1 MKVKEEKVE
10 NKKVKEKTDKKSS
23 ACCNNNCD
31 HHDSNKHTDCHC
43 NNNDDLKK
51 ELEGL
56 RQSILTLT
64 KEKQELENKAMYAQ
78 AELVNYR
85 KRKDEETQN
94 MLKFAN
100 QDLITELLVILD
112 NFERAMASMP
122 ITDETSKVM
131 EGIQMIYNHFNE
143 TLKNFGVTEIEAKDL
158 TFDPTYHEA
167 VMTSA
172 DQEKENDTITSVLLK
187 GYMLKDRVIRAAKV
201 VVNKLD

>member
-1 MKVKEEKVE
+1 MKKKDEKVE
-10 NKKVKEKTDKKSS
+10 NKRVKEKENETS
-23 ACCNNNCD
+23 CCNECHCEDNTSKKENC
-31 HHDSNKHTDCHC
+31 TC
-43 NNNDDLKK
+43 NNNDDMKK

-64 KEKQELENKAMYAQ
+64 KEKQELESKAMYAQ
-78 AELVNYR
+78 AELINYR

-112 NFERAMASMP
+112 NFERAMASMT

-158 TFDPTYHEA
+158 MFDPTYHEA
-167 VMTSA
+167 VMTA
-172 DQEKENDTITSVLLK
+172 NEKEKENDIVVSVLLK
-187 GYMLKDRVIRAAKV
+187 GYMLKDRVIRPAKV